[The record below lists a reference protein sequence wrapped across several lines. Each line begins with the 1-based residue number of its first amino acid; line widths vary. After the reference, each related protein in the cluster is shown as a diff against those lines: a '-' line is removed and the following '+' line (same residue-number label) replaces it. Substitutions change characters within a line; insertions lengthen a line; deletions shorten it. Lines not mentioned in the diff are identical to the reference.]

1 MLQTLPPDPVMYK
14 ALVQRD
20 AMFEGVFFVGV
31 TSTSIFCRPTC
42 PARKPK
48 PENVMFYGTAKEAL
62 DAGYRPCKRCRPME
76 PEGQAPEWLRSIL
89 AEVENDPTKRWKDR
103 DLEALGID
111 ANRLRRWFKKNHG
124 MTFQGYLRAR
134 RLGLALGRL
143 QHGAALTQTAFEH
156 GYESLSG
163 FSQAMKNL
171 LGQPPARGKATQV
184 VYLNRLLTPL
194 GPMLVGATE
203 RGVCLLEFADRRML
217 ETQLKRLVHWMP
229 CTFVPGSNAI
239 TEAVAQELEAYFAG
253 ALRTFRVPL
262 EMPGTD
268 FQQAVWQHL
277 LQIPYG
283 QTRSY
288 GEQAR
293 LMGKPTATRAVARA
307 NGDNRIAIL
316 IPCHRVI
323 GKDGRLRGYGGSL
336 WRKKYLLEL
345 EQKMCNA

>member
-1 MLQTLPPDPVMYK
+1 MYD

-20 AMFEGVFFVGV
+20 ATFEGVFFVGV

-48 PENVMFYGTAKEAL
+48 RENVTFYGTAKEAL

-76 PEGQAPEWLRSIL
+76 PEGRAPDWLRRIL
-89 AEVENDPTKRWKDR
+89 AAVEKDPTKRWKDR

-143 QHGAALTQTAFEH
+143 QHGEALTQTAFEH

-171 LGQPPARGKATQV
+171 IGQSPGRGKTAQV

-194 GPMLVGATE
+194 GPMLVGTTE
-203 RGVCLLEFADRRML
+203 RGVCLLEFVDRRML
-217 ETQLKRLVHWMP
+217 ETQLKRLVRWMP
-229 CTFVPGSNAI
+229 CTFVPGSNAV

-253 ALRTFRVPL
+253 DLRTFRVPL
-262 EMPGTD
+262 EMRGTD
-268 FQQAVWQHL
+268 FQRSVWQQL

-283 QTRSY
+283 HTRSY

-293 LMGKPTATRAVARA
+293 LLGKPTATRAVARA

-345 EQKMCNA
+345 EQKMDNA